1 MPCFFQRQC
10 NVGIGRG
17 VFHSIVHQNR
27 NQLPH
32 GINAPVNDAVNA
44 EQLLNVEIGTI
55 TIDAGDDALHCDLVM
70 NVGADGT
77 DGPTI
82 TITNAYEGL
91 EAATLNIAS
100 GNIDITCSD
109 DGLNAASSLL
119 TDYDFAMNISGGTI
133 RAYTTAGDGFD
144 SNGTMTISGGGIE
157 VWTANTADNQPLDA
171 DGGITVT
178 GGTVLAAG
186 GSSGM
191 GMTITAE
198 QAYVTF
204 GSGRSGFGGGQRP
217 DMSEQPTDGE
227 RPELPDN
234 ADTQPDDAPSPPQG
248 EIENAPQG
256 VPDMDGEA
264 ATQQPPM
271 MQTDDSTDSGSIS
284 LTAGDSFTITDAD
297 GNTIYSSTA
306 VCNASYVFYSSTG
319 LTADTTYTFAAD
331 TASVEATARIDTSS
345 TGMEGGMGGQRPDG
359 GRQQN
364 ADVLP
369 ADDTQKRS
377 A

>member
-1 MPCFFQRQC
+1 M
-10 NVGIGRG
+10 
-17 VFHSIVHQNR
+17 
-27 NQLPH
+27 
-32 GINAPVNDAVNA
+32 A
-44 EQLLNVEIGTI
+44 
-55 TIDAGDDALHCDLVM
+55 
-70 NVGADGT
+70 
-77 DGPTI
+77 
-82 TITNAYEGL
+82 
-91 EAATLNIAS
+91 
-100 GNIDITCSD
+100 
-109 DGLNAASSLL
+109 
-119 TDYDFAMNISGGTI
+119 
-133 RAYTTAGDGFD
+133 
-144 SNGTMTISGGGIE
+144 
-157 VWTANTADNQPLDA
+157 
-171 DGGITVT
+171 
-178 GGTVLAAG
+178 
-186 GSSGM
+186 
-191 GMTITAE
+191 ITAE
-198 QAYVTF
+198 QAYVT
-204 GSGRSGFGGGQRP
+204 FGGGQRP
-217 DMSEQPTDGE
+217 DMSEQPADGE

-271 MQTDDSTDSGSIS
+271 MQADDGTDSGSIS

-297 GNTIYSSTA
+297 GNTICSGTA

-319 LTADTTYTFAAD
+319 LTADTTYTFEAD

-345 TGMEGGMGGQRPDG
+345 TGMEDGMGGQRPDG